1 MSMSFGRNTMPNAIC
16 SFTRQEFITM
26 ATFIAHAHRDF
37 RHPYLLHGEEL
48 HGTDASDIF
57 LGSAG
62 TDTIYAGGGS
72 DDVNGGSGDDTIYAQ
87 AFGSSI
93 YGAWGNDA
101 VHAGDGND
109 RINYGQTT
117 SNVALFGDNGDD
129 VIYSGSGNDKIYGG
143 AGNDWIFGGNGNDTI
158 YGDGTAGAGNDII
171 YGWNGNDYIFGGD
184 GNDEIWG
191 GRDVDYL
198 TGGGGADTFKFNAGD
213 SGLHWADAD
222 VIYDFRPSFDR
233 GFQNDTIDIV
243 GTEKGTSSNFGHI
256 NGPLNTSNDADYVA
270 VYEHALK
277 FADSEMQFHTNL
289 KYEFVTDGH
298 NGFLFV
304 DTNGDHHPD
313 MGIELRGV
321 TDMHYWNVV

>member
-1 MSMSFGRNTMPNAIC
+1 MTTFFGQTFRDRN
-16 SFTRQEFITM
+16 
-26 ATFIAHAHRDF
+26 
-37 RHPYLLHGEEL
+37 HPWWVHEANDQM

-57 LGSAG
+57 LAG
-62 TDTIYAGGGS
+62 GGNDTIYAGGGS

-304 DTNGDHHPD
+304 DTNGDHRPD